1 MDINVI
7 NVIASVAA
15 YLLAALL
22 VWIATRRLEKAIEHR
37 AEAANMLAE
46 ARDERAD
53 ALRINAETA
62 SMIAHAT
69 ISADEARSIYADLA
83 DPRQAEAGV
92 K

>member
-7 NVIASVAA
+7 VGVAA
-15 YLLAALL
+15 FLLAALL
-22 VWIATRRLEKAIEHR
+22 AWIAILLFEKALEHR

-62 SMIAHAT
+62 SMLAHAP
-69 ISADEARSIYADLA
+69 ISADEARRVYADLA
-83 DPRQAEAGV
+83 GSRQAEAGV

>member
-7 NVIASVAA
+7 AGVAA
-15 YLLAALL
+15 FLIAALL
-22 VWIATRRLEKAIEHR
+22 LRLATHRYEKALEHR

-53 ALRINAETA
+53 AVRINAETA
-62 SMIAHAT
+62 GMLAHAP
-69 ISADEARSIYADLA
+69 ISADEARRIYADLA
-83 DPRQAEAGV
+83 DPRRAEAGV

>member
-7 NVIASVAA
+7 AGVAT
-15 YLLAALL
+15 YLIAALL
-22 VWIATRRLEKAIEHR
+22 LWLATHRLEKALEHR

-62 SMIAHAT
+62 SMIAHAP
-69 ISADEARSIYADLA
+69 ISADQARRVYADLA
-83 DPRQAEAGV
+83 DSCQAEAGV